1 MLEKLKAAEAHYKEL
16 ERELFD
22 PDVMGNI
29 EKYTAVT
36 KEYKE
41 MSPLMEKYAEYN
53 RVLAVCEDAKSMMN
67 DEDDAELRRLAACG
81 IALLP
86 KRVDGFRVSGNDA
99 FRRIRR
105 NLQFLQQTAGQGH
118 GSTSLMMTIGE
129 TSYYGRNRV

>member
-36 KEYKE
+36 KEYKD

-53 RVLAVCEDAKSMMN
+53 RALAVCEDARSMMN
-67 DEDDAELRRLAACG
+67 DEEDAELRHLAAEEY
-81 IALLP
+81 
-86 KRVDGFRVSGNDA
+86 KS
-99 FRRIRR
+99 
-105 NLQFLQQTAGQGH
+105 
-118 GSTSLMMTIGE
+118 
-129 TSYYGRNRV
+129 